1 MPEDTFR
8 NTSISDKQ
16 IISEEISRVFDL
28 QRVNSFKVNQTK
40 AKERIAK
47 LRKLQKYII
56 SHKKDIRKA
65 VYDDF
70 RKPAEEVDLSEI
82 FVVTAEIK
90 HAIRHLKSWMKPQ
103 KVEPTMPM
111 LTTKSYII
119 YEPKGI
125 SLIISPWNFP
135 FNLSVGPLV
144 SAIAAGNCVILKPSE
159 ISPNTS
165 RFIAKMIDE
174 LFHEDEITV
183 FEGGKGVA
191 HQLLKKPFDHIFFTG
206 SSAIGKIIMQEASNN
221 LSTITLEL
229 GGKSPVI
236 IDETANLKDA
246 VEKITWGKFINAGQT
261 CIAPDYLF
269 IHHSRYDKFTRLIN
283 KKLNNYYGETAES
296 KRENKDFARVINER
310 HFDRLTDILE
320 QSLKEGARIIA
331 GGEFDKA
338 EHYIAPTVISN
349 VSLNTPLMKE
359 EIFGPILPV
368 LPYRTLD
375 DVISIIN
382 SRPKP
387 LALYIFSKN
396 KKHIRKIISQT
407 SAGGSCINDVLV
419 QFMHQ
424 NLPFGGSNYSGFG
437 KSHGFFGFKEFSHQR
452 AILRQSR
459 FSPFK
464 LLYPPYTKR
473 VRTLINLVMKY
484 F

>member
-1 MPEDTFR
+1 MPEENYRD
-8 NTSISDKQ
+8 TSISDKQ

-47 LRKLQKYII
+47 LRKLHKYII
-56 SHKKDIRKA
+56 SHKKEIRKA
-65 VYDDF
+65 VYEDF
-70 RKPAEEVDLSEI
+70 RKPQEEVDLSEI
-82 FVVTAEIK
+82 FVITAEIK

-103 KVEPTMPM
+103 KVEPTMSM
-111 LTTKSYII
+111 LTTKSYIV
-119 YEPKGI
+119 YEPKGL

-135 FNLSVGPLV
+135 FNLAVGPLV

-165 RFIAKMIDE
+165 RLIAKMIDE
-174 LFHEDEITV
+174 LFHEDEIAV
-183 FEGGKGVA
+183 FEGGKSVA

-221 LSTITLEL
+221 LSTLTLEL
-229 GGKSPVI
+229 GGKSPVV
-236 IDETANLKDA
+236 IDETANIKDA

-269 IHHSRYDKFTRLIN
+269 IHHSRYDTFTQLIN
-283 KKLNNYYGETAES
+283 KQLNSFYGETDEK

-310 HFDRLTDILE
+310 HYDRLKDILE
-320 QSLKEGARIIA
+320 QSLKEGARLIA
-331 GGEFDKA
+331 GGEFNKS

-387 LALYIFSKN
+387 LALYIFSKK

-473 VRTLINLVMKY
+473 VRTLINLVLKY